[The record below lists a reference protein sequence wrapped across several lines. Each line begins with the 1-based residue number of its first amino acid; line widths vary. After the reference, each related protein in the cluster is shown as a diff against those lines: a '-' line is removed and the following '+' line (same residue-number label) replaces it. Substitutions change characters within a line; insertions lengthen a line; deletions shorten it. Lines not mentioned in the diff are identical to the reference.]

1 MRWVLR
7 IVGGILGSAFLL
19 YLALPPIN
27 QGFLGW
33 VALVPIL
40 LGIRQTRFSVGFL
53 SGILI
58 GVLMAVFAA
67 AGIANSSTHVGTSAD
82 WIYAGFTL
90 FGLVLGAGLGV
101 FAAAKRF
108 TWRECVFIPAW
119 AVLFEA
125 CSLVGLPMHIGLTQ
139 HQNFV
144 PLLLASVGGI
154 WLVSYVVWSVN
165 IVLTWLII
173 APQTE
178 VPRKALGAWA
188 ALGFVGGHS
197 IPAPL
202 AKDAAFGKRIAVI
215 QTNSVDT
222 KGLTMLHATAAYS
235 SDLVIWPESAGGA
248 FVTAGDT
255 SELARLSESTPFIT
269 SFSYKSQPLPF
280 NTACLFADGAE
291 QPARYHKRKPFAG
304 EINFHQPGK
313 EAAKTTWQELNIG
326 LNICFDSCYPAVMR
340 DTALLEGVNLIA
352 LPTLDPDTPFGVIQ
366 AIHAAYTPFR
376 CAELGVPIIR
386 TDTTSYSAA
395 YIPFTRP
402 QYASSQYPEAAIK
415 TFSVLPRRIPTAY
428 WLLGD
433 WFLYVCGAFVV
444 LGWRVSRRPN
454 AEFTVAM
461 EAPTPS

>member
-67 AGIANSSTHVGTSAD
+67 AGIANASTHVGTSAD

-125 CSLVGLPMHIGLTQ
+125 CSLVGFPMHIGLTQ

-154 WLVSYVVWSVN
+154 WLVSYVVWLVN

-173 APQTE
+173 TPQNE

-202 AKDAAFGKRIAVI
+202 AKDAALGKRIAVI

-222 KGLTMLHATAAYS
+222 KGLTMLHATAAYG

-269 SFSYKSQPLPF
+269 SFSDKSQPLPF

-313 EAAKTTWQELNIG
+313 KAAKTRWQELNIG

-376 CAELGVPIIR
+376 CAELGVPIVR
-386 TDTTSYSAA
+386 ADTTAYSAL
-395 YIPFTRP
+395 YLPFTRP
-402 QYASSQYPEAAIK
+402 RFADPAQDGSAMKVYK
-415 TFSVLPRRIPTAY
+415 VDRRRIGPMYLA
-428 WLLGD
+428 LGD
-433 WFLYVCGAFVV
+433 WWLWICGSLALFGIALRDRSKDKSTVV
-444 LGWRVSRRPN
+444 T
-454 AEFTVAM
+454 E
-461 EAPTPS
+461 EPTLP